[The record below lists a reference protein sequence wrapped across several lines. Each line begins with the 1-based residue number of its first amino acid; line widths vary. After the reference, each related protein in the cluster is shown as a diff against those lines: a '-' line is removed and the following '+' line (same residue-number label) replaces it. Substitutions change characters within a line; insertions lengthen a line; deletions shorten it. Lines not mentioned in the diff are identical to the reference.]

1 MSLPKINIITRTG
14 TRENCFKIL
23 KKSIEAQTY
32 KNYVHYKTNDNIH
45 NTFLK
50 NEPNVIDV
58 THLKKKKTRQNLCPY
73 NLYLNEAIKMIDD
86 GWVII
91 IDDDAKFVNNQ
102 FLNHL
107 ALVCSKKN
115 PNEVFLY
122 NIYFRQEKSIFPVN
136 HSLQLGTFDMASICI
151 HSSLLKTFHFTSR
164 CGADFQ
170 LISTLLR
177 KGYIVQIEQNLPVG
191 IWGNYNGARK
201 GRDFDCC

>member
-14 TRENCFKIL
+14 TREKCFTIL
-23 KKSIEAQTY
+23 KKSIKAQTY

-50 NEPNVIDV
+50 EESNVIDV

-73 NLYLNEAIKMIDD
+73 NLYLNEAIKRIND

-91 IDDDAKFVNNQ
+91 IDDDAKFIHPS
-102 FLNHL
+102 FLEKL
-107 ALVCSKKN
+107 AAMCAKKN

-122 NIYFRQEKSIFPVN
+122 NIYFRQEKSIFPQN
-136 HSLQLGTFDMASICI
+136 NSLRLGTFDMASICI
-151 HSSLLKTFHFTSR
+151 HSSLLKTFKFTNR
-164 CGADFQ
+164 CGADFS
-170 LISTLLR
+170 LIYNLLR
-177 KGYIVQIEQNLPVG
+177 KGYIVRIERDLPIG

-201 GRDFDCC
+201 GNNIDCC